1 VVRGR
6 TLTVAAFVSAAIGV
20 AVTVDV
26 ARPAARLATDRVALG
41 DEHTCVIKD
50 DGTVWCFGGN
60 NYLQLGNSSYLSS
73 DSTTPVQIAG
83 FGAGRM
89 AVKIAAGER
98 HTCALLDN
106 STVWCWGGNGNLE
119 LGSGSGSQANPVQ
132 VPLGSGITASDVFAG
147 GRVSCALTSDNRL
160 TCWGQN
166 HKGQIGDGTTQ
177 VNGGVA
183 PTAVSNIPT
192 SFVPAHVDPGGR
204 HVCAAA
210 TAGAVWCWGDD
221 DRNQL
226 GTAADGAIAV
236 NVPGPVDTVTGAR
249 SVATG
254 LEYSC
259 AVGTDNS
266 VACWGRNNLGQ
277 LGRGSLTPVT
287 SAAPVTVTV
296 GAPVAKVAAGKAFAC
311 ALTTA
316 GAVWCWGDNTAGQ
329 VGDANAAS
337 PRTSAV
343 QVSGLGGTAVD
354 VVAGG
359 SHACA
364 VLSTGDVRCWGD
376 NSFGQLGMGGGDYG
390 NRDAPATVA
399 TLSVTAATTTVPSTS
414 PPTTPPTAS
423 PTSSPTTVPVTAPT
437 STVAQSSDTTAVT
450 TSTSPTT
457 TVVGATTTT
466 SPVAALTTSASPS
479 LRVTVRRGRTASA
492 ATIAKAAGL
501 AIPRKSQGTMRISIV
516 SGTSRCAFAGS
527 SVRGRSVG
535 TCRVRVLLVP
545 KKGRTVSRTVTVS
558 VIR

>member
-1 VVRGR
+1 
-6 TLTVAAFVSAAIGV
+6 
-20 AVTVDV
+20 
-26 ARPAARLATDRVALG
+26 
-41 DEHTCVIKD
+41 
-50 DGTVWCFGGN
+50 
-60 NYLQLGNSSYLSS
+60 
-73 DSTTPVQIAG
+73 
-83 FGAGRM
+83 
-89 AVKIAAGER
+89 
-98 HTCALLDN
+98 
-106 STVWCWGGNGNLE
+106 
-119 LGSGSGSQANPVQ
+119 
-132 VPLGSGITASDVFAG
+132 
-147 GRVSCALTSDNRL
+147 
-160 TCWGQN
+160 
-166 HKGQIGDGTTQ
+166 
-177 VNGGVA
+177 
-183 PTAVSNIPT
+183 
-192 SFVPAHVDPGGR
+192 
-204 HVCAAA
+204 
-210 TAGAVWCWGDD
+210 VWCWGDD
-221 DRNQL
+221 DRHQL

-236 NVPGPVDTVTGAR
+236 NVPGQADTVTNAA

-254 LEYSC
+254 LEFSC
-259 AVGTDNS
+259 AVGADNT

-277 LGRGSLTPVT
+277 LGRGSLTPAT

-316 GAVWCWGDNTAGQ
+316 GAVWCWGDNAAGQ

-399 TLSVTAATTTVPSTS
+399 TLSVTAATTVPSTS
-414 PPTTPPTAS
+414 PATS
-423 PTSSPTTVPVTAPT
+423 PPTTVPVTAPT

-466 SPVAALTTSASPS
+466 SPAAALTTSASPS
-479 LRVTVRRGRTASA
+479 LRVTVRRGRSASA

-516 SGTSRCAFAGS
+516 IGTSRCTFVGS

-545 KKGRTVSRTVTVS
+545 KTGRTVSRTVTVS
-558 VIR
+558 VVR

>member
-1 VVRGR
+1 
-6 TLTVAAFVSAAIGV
+6 VSAAIGV

-26 ARPAARLATDRVALG
+26 ARPAARLATDRLALG

-60 NYLQLGNSSYLSS
+60 SDYQLGNSSYLSS

-83 FGAGRM
+83 FGAGRT

-106 STVWCWGGNGNLE
+106 STVWCWGANSYLE
-119 LGSGSGSQANPVQ
+119 LGTASGNQANPVQ
-132 VPLGSGITASDVFAG
+132 VPLGSGITATDLFAG
-147 GRVSCALTSDNRL
+147 GAASCALTSDNRL
-160 TCWGQN
+160 TCWGRN
-166 HKGQIGDGTTQ
+166 HMGQIGNGTTQ

-183 PTAVSNIPT
+183 PTAASNIPT

-221 DRNQL
+221 NRNQL
-226 GTAADGAIAV
+226 GTAADGAVAV

-259 AVGTDNS
+259 AVGTDTT

-277 LGRGSLTPVT
+277 LGRGSLTPAT

-296 GAPVAKVAAGKAFAC
+296 GASVAKVAAGKAFAC
-311 ALTTA
+311 ALTTG
-316 GAVWCWGDNTAGQ
+316 GAVWCWGDNAAGQ

-337 PRTSAV
+337 PRASAV

-376 NSFGQLGMGGGDYG
+376 NSFGQLGMGGADYG

-414 PPTTPPTAS
+414 PSTSSTTSSTTSPPAS
-423 PTSSPTTVPVTAPT
+423 PPTTVPVTAPT

-450 TSTSPTT
+450 TATSTT
-457 TVVGATTTT
+457 TAEGVASTTT
-466 SPVAALTTSASPS
+466 SPAAALSTSASPS
-479 LRVTVRRGRTASA
+479 LRVTVRRGRSASA

-501 AIPRKSQGTMRISIV
+501 AIPRRSQGTMRISIV
-516 SGTSRCAFAGS
+516 SGTSRCVFVGS

>member
-1 VVRGR
+1 MVRGR

-60 NYLQLGNSSYLSS
+60 SDYQLGNSSYLSS

-83 FGAGRM
+83 FGVGRT

-106 STVWCWGGNGNLE
+106 GTVWCWGYNGSNE
-119 LGSGSGSQANPVQ
+119 LGSGGGTQANPVQ
-132 VPLGSGITASDVFAG
+132 VPLGLGVTASDVFAG

-166 HKGQIGDGTTQ
+166 HKGQIGNGTTQ

-192 SFVPAHVDPGGR
+192 SFVPSQVDPGGR

-210 TAGAVWCWGDD
+210 TSGAVWCWGDD
-221 DRNQL
+221 DRHQL

-236 NVPGPVDTVTGAR
+236 NVPGQADTVTNAA

-259 AVGTDNS
+259 AVGADNT
-266 VACWGRNNLGQ
+266 VACWGRNQLGQ
-277 LGRGSLTPVT
+277 LGRGSVTPAT
-287 SAAPVTVTV
+287 SAAPTAVTV

-316 GAVWCWGDNTAGQ
+316 GAVWCWGDNVAGQ

-343 QVSGLGGTAVD
+343 QVSGLGGRAVD

-414 PPTTPPTAS
+414 PATS
-423 PTSSPTTVPVTAPT
+423 PPTTVPVTAPT

-479 LRVTVRRGRTASA
+479 LRVTVRRGRSASA

-516 SGTSRCAFAGS
+516 SGTSRCTFVGS

-545 KKGRTVSRTVTVS
+545 KTGRTVSRTVTVS
-558 VIR
+558 VVR

>member
-60 NYLQLGNSSYLSS
+60 SDGQLGNSSYLSS
-73 DSTTPVQIAG
+73 DSTAPVQIAG
-83 FGAGRM
+83 FGAGRT

-106 STVWCWGGNGNLE
+106 STVWCWGAGGSNELANG
-119 LGSGSGSQANPVQ
+119 GVQSFNPVQ
-132 VPLGSGITASDVFAG
+132 VPLGAGLTATNLFVG

-166 HKGQIGDGTTQ
+166 HKGQMGNGTTQ

-192 SFVPAHVDPGGR
+192 SFVPVHVDPGGR

-221 DRNQL
+221 DRHQL

-259 AVGTDNS
+259 AVGTDNT

-277 LGRGSLTPVT
+277 LGRGSLTPAT

-296 GAPVAKVAAGKAFAC
+296 GAPVARVAAGKAFAC

-316 GAVWCWGDNTAGQ
+316 GAVWCWGDNAAGQ

-337 PRTSAV
+337 PRTSAAL
-343 QVSGLGGTAVD
+343 VSGLGGTAVD

-376 NSFGQLGMGGGDYG
+376 NSFGQLGMGGADYG

-414 PPTTPPTAS
+414 PSTSSTTSPPAS
-423 PTSSPTTVPVTAPT
+423 PPTTVPVTAPT

-450 TSTSPTT
+450 TSTSTT
-457 TVVGATTTT
+457 TAAGVASTTT
-466 SPVAALTTSASPS
+466 SPAATLTTSASPP
-479 LRVTVRRGRTASA
+479 LRVTVRRGRSASA

-501 AIPRKSQGTMRISIV
+501 AIPRRSQGTMRISIV
-516 SGTSRCAFAGS
+516 SGTSRCTFVGS

-545 KKGRTVSRTVTVS
+545 KTGRTVSRTVTVS
-558 VIR
+558 VVR